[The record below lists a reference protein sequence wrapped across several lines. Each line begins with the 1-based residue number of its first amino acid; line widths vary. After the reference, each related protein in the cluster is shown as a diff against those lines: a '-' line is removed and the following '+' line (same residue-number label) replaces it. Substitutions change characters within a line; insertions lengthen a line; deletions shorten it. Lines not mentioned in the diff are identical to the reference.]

1 MKHDRI
7 TQLQIGGMRC
17 IDNLSLDLRGLTVLI
32 GDNGSGKSTLLEAL
46 ELLRKVPSP
55 VSYVTDILMRSHGGL
70 QSLLRRGAQGLV
82 LGVTAEGSGP
92 ALSYIFR
99 IAEVGTA
106 PEIVAEHL
114 GVWTDDQTIRTIFE
128 RDGRRVRYFLEDNPE
143 AIERPIS
150 PSTLVAGVQG
160 LLDIPPEV
168 ERLRQALNSIEVHVP
183 FETRP
188 LWQQQELDNRNS
200 PRRPTVVEASQS
212 LVRYAVNLSNCYQHL
227 RNSGDEVLSRVCE
240 RIRLGLGED
249 FRDFRL
255 RSPISGHVAL
265 ELVYG
270 SAPDKPVSI
279 DSLSE
284 GQISYLAF
292 VALAEFNEQR
302 SLLAFD
308 EPEIHLHPALL
319 ARVVSML
326 EEAALS
332 RPLILAT
339 HSDRLLDA
347 LSEPANTVVLCELD
361 DARVTRLQ
369 RPNPQRL
376 AEWLETY
383 RGLGSV
389 RAEGYA
395 PHVFDGG
402 PVVGAKQEGR

>member
-1 MKHDRI
+1 MNHDRI
-7 TQLQIGGMRC
+7 TQLRIGGMRC

-32 GDNGSGKSTLLEAL
+32 GENGSGKSTLLEAV

-55 VSYVTDILMRSHGGL
+55 VSYVTDILMRGHGGL
-70 QSLLRRGAQGLV
+70 QNLQRRGSRFLA
-82 LGVTAEGSGP
+82 LGVRIEGAGP
-92 ALSYIFR
+92 ALDYFFG

-106 PEIVAEHL
+106 PEILAEHL
-114 GVWTDDQTIRTIFE
+114 DVRNDNQTIRMVFE
-128 RDGRRVRYFLEDNPE
+128 RDGRKVRYLRETDSEPVEKQIN
-143 AIERPIS
+143 

-160 LLDIPPEV
+160 LDTPPEV
-168 ERLRQALNSIEVHVP
+168 ERLRQALALIEVHVP

-188 LWQQQELDNRNS
+188 IWQQQELDSRNS

-212 LVRYAVNLSNCYQHL
+212 LGRYAVNLSNCYQHL
-227 RNSGDEVLSRVCE
+227 RNSGDEVWSRVRE

-292 VALAEFNEQR
+292 VALAEFNAQR
-302 SLLAFD
+302 SVLAFD
-308 EPEIHLHPALL
+308 EPELHLHPALL
-319 ARVVSML
+319 SRVVSMI
-326 EEAALS
+326 EETAKTC
-332 RPLILAT
+332 PVILAT

-347 LSEPANTVVLCELD
+347 LSDPTKSVVLCELD
-361 DARVTRLQ
+361 ETRTTRLQ
-369 RPNPQRL
+369 RPNPERL

-402 PVVGAKQEGR
+402 PVVGVKQEGQ